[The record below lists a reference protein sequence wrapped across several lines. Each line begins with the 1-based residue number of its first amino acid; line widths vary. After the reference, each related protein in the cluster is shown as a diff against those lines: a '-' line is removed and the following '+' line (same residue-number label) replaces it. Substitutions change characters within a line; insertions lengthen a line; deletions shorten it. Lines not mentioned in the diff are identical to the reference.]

1 MKLLFRLQS
10 KEGGGGFSHTHCQ
23 SAMESNL
30 RLQVCKS
37 RPFFNGLD
45 LVGSSKK
52 EVKPFPTRKLE
63 SSKICL
69 PFIIT
74 IKGTEEKKKTRVVA
88 MIIMTI

>member
-23 SAMESNL
+23 SAMKSNL

-37 RPFFNGLD
+37 FFNGLD